1 MGHRIFYVDSVDG
14 NDLNS
19 GTVKEKPWKSLDRV
33 NRMILEPGDEVL
45 FRCGGRWRGML
56 SLHGNGERFA
66 PVRISSYGEGGRPEI
81 DGDGSYAGV
90 FLQGVSHYILENLR
104 VANRAGERTVRQG
117 ICVEAKEEGIT
128 EYITIRNC
136 EVLEVAGENRRARDV
151 YCSMYWNGGIYIT
164 IPGRSS
170 EKNHLHH
177 IHILNNHIHD
187 VRTSGIR
194 INQEEDFINDI
205 HHTSIVVR
213 GNRIERTGSDGIIVA
228 NSISPLIDGNRC
240 YDAGA
245 LGNRGETK
253 LIAGIWVCAASNALI
268 QRNEVARTRLFD
280 DDGTAFDTDWGTA
293 GTTVFQYNYTHD
305 NEGGFWL
312 DCSSLN
318 YHTEYE
324 KTVLR
329 YNISIRDG
337 RGIAVSD
344 KGLPVEFYGN
354 VFAFEKDACVC
365 VWEDGRDFRFRNNEL
380 FWEKPPR
387 DGWGRALFCHNHYD
401 AQVCPHDMQRM
412 EKSGIDVRRLLEHA
426 GDGMEWLQD
435 QWELLNRLL
444 MRDCVD

>member
-1 MGHRIFYVDSVDG
+1 
-14 NDLNS
+14 
-19 GTVKEKPWKSLDRV
+19 
-33 NRMILEPGDEVL
+33 
-45 FRCGGRWRGML
+45 ML

-213 GNRIERTGSDGIIVA
+213 GNRIERTGSDGI
-228 NSISPLIDGNRC
+228 
-240 YDAGA
+240 
-245 LGNRGETK
+245 
-253 LIAGIWVCAASNALI
+253 
-268 QRNEVARTRLFD
+268 
-280 DDGTAFDTDWGTA
+280 
-293 GTTVFQYNYTHD
+293 
-305 NEGGFWL
+305 
-312 DCSSLN
+312 
-318 YHTEYE
+318 
-324 KTVLR
+324 
-329 YNISIRDG
+329 
-337 RGIAVSD
+337 
-344 KGLPVEFYGN
+344 
-354 VFAFEKDACVC
+354 
-365 VWEDGRDFRFRNNEL
+365 
-380 FWEKPPR
+380 
-387 DGWGRALFCHNHYD
+387 RALFCHNHYD